1 MMTVALKIDAPVR
14 LPDATLTLTLITM
27 AVLITLAHPLL
38 PSQVKLIAANA
49 PTASSPYAV
58 LGLGDI
64 AIPAFFCALLNA
76 FDASLAADDPDAP
89 PPPYQRNAVAAYA
102 VGLVAAFAAN
112 ELVRRGQP
120 ALLYLVP
127 ATLGSALLTA
137 AHRNE
142 LRTLLA
148 FEAPDSET

>member
-1 MMTVALKIDAPVR
+1 MGVYR
-14 LPDATLTLTLITM
+14 LP
-27 AVLITLAHPLL
+27 V
-38 PSQVKLIAANA
+38 A
-49 PTASSPYAV
+49 PKKPRTPEWSSEV
-58 LGLGDI
+58 WEDTVRWLLGLQ
-64 AIPAFFCALLNA
+64 APP
-76 FDASLAADDPDAP
+76 AADDPDAP